1 MKDLTLKPRISEK
14 AYGQSQSLNV
24 YVFTVPTTANKL
36 TVKQAVSEQFGVTVE
51 TVNIAVAKGKQ
62 VRTIRLGN
70 RRTRAGNGR
79 RALSKK
85 AYVTLKAGDSI
96 SVFDEPEA
104 PKETKA
110 KKTKKT
116 TAETK

>member
-36 TVKQAVSEQFGVTVE
+36 SIKQAVTEQFGVTVE
-51 TVNIAVAKGKQ
+51 TVNISVAKGKQ

-85 AYVTLKAGDSI
+85 AYVTLKAGDKI
-96 SVFDEPEA
+96 AVFDEPEE
-104 PKETKA
+104 PKA
-110 KKTKKT
+110 AKTKKT
-116 TAETK
+116 KVKE

>member
-14 AYGQSQSLNV
+14 AYGQSQTLNV

-36 TVKQAVSEQFGVTVE
+36 SVKQAVTEQFGVTVE

-96 SVFDEPEA
+96 AVFDEPEA
-104 PKETKA
+104 EAKPT